1 MTAVAFLKRDW
12 LIARS
17 YRLPFLMN
25 VAGSAIVLVVLFQIG
40 KLVNTADAQS
50 GLDLAHGYFSF
61 AVLGTLVLQ
70 TVHSATQT
78 FASKMREE
86 ETTGTLEALL
96 AAPTSPAKVILGSGV
111 YNMVQSIV
119 LALVIILLALPL
131 GLRIV
136 VEPTW
141 LCLSLVSFVAL
152 IALAGELG
160 ILIASFTVVFKQGST
175 LSGLV
180 GAAIALLGGVWYPVN
195 SLPPAARALARL
207 IPFTWGLTSLRD
219 ELLFGRLQAAQFAG
233 VVVSAIVILPLCL
246 VIFRFS
252 VDRARVRGTLAQ
264 Y

>member
-1 MTAVAFLKRDW
+1 MTVVAFLKRDW

-40 KLVNTADAQS
+40 KFVDTTNVRA

-78 FASKMREE
+78 FANKMREE

-96 AAPTSPAKVILGSGV
+96 AAPTSPAKVILGSGAF
-111 YNMVQSIV
+111 NMVQSIV
-119 LALVIILLALPL
+119 LAVVVILLALPL

-136 VEPTW
+136 VDPTS
-141 LCLSLVSFVAL
+141 LCLSLVCFVAL
-152 IALAGELG
+152 IALAAELG

-195 SLPPAARALARL
+195 SLPQVARAIARL

-219 ELLFGRLQAAQFAG
+219 ELLFGRLQSAELVSVVIAAG
-233 VVVSAIVILPLCL
+233 VALPICL
-246 VIFRFS
+246 LVFRRS
-252 VDRARVRGTLAQ
+252 VDRARLRGSLTQ